1 MKLTCALSASACPTT
16 GAGTTMPHGYRLGTR
31 QEDYFVRLSPFDP
44 LLTEVGRLR
53 HQGHEYVV
61 LRHDLT
67 GALYARHIHAV
78 SPRLIRALAL

>member
-1 MKLTCALSASACPTT
+1 MNTT
-16 GAGTTMPHGYRLGTR
+16 NTTPHSYRLGSR

-53 HQGHEYVV
+53 HQGWDYVI
-61 LRHDLT
+61 LRHDRT

-78 SPRLIRALAL
+78 SRRLIRAFRA

>member
-1 MKLTCALSASACPTT
+1 MTT
-16 GAGTTMPHGYRLGTR
+16 TATNNKPITYRLGTR

-61 LRHDLT
+61 LRHDRT
-67 GALYARHIHAV
+67 GALYARDINAA
-78 SPRLIRALAL
+78 RLIRAYRA